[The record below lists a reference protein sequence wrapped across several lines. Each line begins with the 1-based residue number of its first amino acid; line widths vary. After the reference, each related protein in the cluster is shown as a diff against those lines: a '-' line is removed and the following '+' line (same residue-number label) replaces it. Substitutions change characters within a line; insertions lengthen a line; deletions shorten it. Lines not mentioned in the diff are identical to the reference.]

1 MEVESE
7 STLRRLQARGERLLQ
22 WFPELRKTW
31 QRDAEPSLEA
41 LVNQL
46 QSLGGEV
53 SRRAQE
59 TGRDLEARAERLL
72 GDLERQAVR
81 GLGPILSRAN
91 LASGSELADIDT
103 RLHELETR
111 LAPIAEREDRLEASI
126 EGVRRAL
133 DEAIG
138 RVQKQL
144 DDKNFADVLT
154 SAPVVTNQI
163 AELKNAVAE
172 GKSRAE
178 AAMAEA
184 KDMWPKLAEELPK
197 MSEALKAKLDALAK
211 AKKLPEGIDQA
222 NLDYSKQGFDE
233 MSKDWAAAQ
242 EAFTAGQ
249 FTDAASKANAARR
262 RAMDLMARLKVQVAG

>member
-1 MEVESE
+1 MSIRSSRVA
-7 STLRRLQARGERLLQ
+7 ARWVAAIAAGLVMAGCGSQ
-22 WFPELRKTW
+22 
-31 QRDAEPSLEA
+31 QEPATKALEA
-41 LVNQL
+41 AK
-46 QSLGGEV
+46 S
-53 SRRAQE
+53 A
-59 TGRDLEARAERLL
+59 LESV
-72 GDLERQAVR
+72 RQ
-81 GLGPILSRAN
+81 
-91 LASGSELADIDT
+91 
-103 RLHELETR
+103 
-111 LAPIAEREDRLEASI
+111 EAS
-126 EGVRRAL
+126 EFAPEKLKAV

-138 RVQKQL
+138 RVQKQF
-144 DDKNFADVLT
+144 DEKNFADVLT

-163 AELKNAVAE
+163 AELKNAVTE

-262 RAMDLMARLKVQVAG
+262 RAVDLMARLKVQVAG